1 MVEYVWLLET
11 NISQLATSSLM
22 KKFVKKYFIPNEG
35 NEFKPHIIRKSS
47 LAMLSF
53 LAIFIFFAGV
63 LNIAIIRNTDLLSA
77 VISRTVIDLA
87 NTNRGKGA
95 LAILT
100 PNPILERAAQEKAND
115 MAEKGYFAHTS
126 PEGKTPWYWFKSAGY
141 TFMYAGENLAV
152 NFTDSNEV
160 DKAWMNSPGH
170 RANILN
176 GKFTEIGVATAEG
189 MYQGRQTTF
198 VVQMFGKPVPA
209 VDIPIKKVAVAPTK
223 PFASSTDLK
232 ATTTILGASSET
244 SMTAPLSVVVQE
256 RSSLDASAPT
266 TTTQTLVLGQA
277 FAEGEETKD
286 LIANPQLVSDQT
298 LQNTAQKPT
307 FIERTLATPKK
318 TVGVLY
324 LSLAGFIIL
333 SLLLAIGIEFK
344 KQHPKNV
351 LAGTILLFI
360 IVLLMVFYRSVLFG
374 QVIVL

>member
-1 MVEYVWLLET
+1 
-11 NISQLATSSLM
+11 M

-47 LAMLSF
+47 LAVLSF
-53 LAIFIFFAGV
+53 LTLFIFFAGII
-63 LNIAIIRNTDLLSA
+63 NIGIIRNTDLLSA
-77 VISRTVIDLA
+77 VISRTVIDLT

-95 LAILT
+95 LAVLT
-100 PNPILERAAQEKAND
+100 PNPILERAAQEKADD

-126 PEGKTPWYWFKSAGY
+126 PEGKTPWHWFKSAGY
-141 TFMYAGENLAV
+141 AYMYAGENLAV

-160 DKAWMNSPGH
+160 DRAWMNSPGH

-189 MYQGRQTTF
+189 VYQGRQTTF

-209 VDIPIKKVAVAPTK
+209 VDVPVKKSAVAPVK
-223 PFASSTDLK
+223 PFASTTNLN
-232 ATTTILGASSET
+232 ATTTILGASD
-244 SMTAPLSVVVQE
+244 P
-256 RSSLDASAPT
+256 ASATTSIAISNIPPT
-266 TTTQTLVLGQA
+266 SATTTQTLVLGQA
-277 FAEGEETKD
+277 FTEGEETRS
-286 LIANPQLVSDQT
+286 LIANPQLVSDET
-298 LQNTAQKPT
+298 TQNIAQKPT

-318 TVGVLY
+318 TVSVLY
-324 LSLAGFIIL
+324 LALAGFIIL

-351 LAGTILLFI
+351 LAGTILLFV
-360 IVLLMVFYRSVLFG
+360 IVLLMVFYRSILFG